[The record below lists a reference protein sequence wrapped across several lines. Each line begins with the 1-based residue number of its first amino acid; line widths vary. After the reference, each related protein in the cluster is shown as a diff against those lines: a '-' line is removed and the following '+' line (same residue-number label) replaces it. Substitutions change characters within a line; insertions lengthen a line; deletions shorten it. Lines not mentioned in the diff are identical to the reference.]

1 MKEDKEVYKEAYKS
15 MDMQESKI
23 ITGIDEISGK
33 KDVKA
38 NNGPG
43 NIIQTSKARR
53 FKCLITLPAAAAIII
68 LCMLAATSASC
79 KPVTATAAGNPVDA
93 AATSGSAAE
102 TPEAEKIT
110 VVLDW
115 VPNTNHTGI
124 YTAKSLG
131 YYKEENLTV
140 DIIQPSEGGSADL
153 IAAGKGE
160 FGISYQEQVT
170 YARTAAE
177 PLPVVAIAA
186 IIQHNTSGFAS
197 PADRDIKNPKDFEG
211 RIYGGWGSPMEDAML
226 KGVMQKFG
234 ADFTKVE
241 IVNIGA
247 SDFLTSV
254 SKDVDFAWIFYG
266 WDGIAAKLKNVPLNF
281 MLLQD
286 LDSRLDFY
294 TPVIIASESTIS
306 KKPELVKRFLKA
318 TQKGYDYAIK
328 NPDEAAE
335 ILIKEVPG
343 LDRNL
348 IIASQEYLSG
358 QYLSDSAQWGYM
370 KPEIWDTFSGWM
382 FENNLITKKLDVEKS
397 FTNVFLP

>member
-1 MKEDKEVYKEAYKS
+1 M
-15 MDMQESKI
+15 
-23 ITGIDEISGK
+23 K
-33 KDVKA
+33 KDKKFVIKLLA
-38 NNGPG
+38 
-43 NIIQTSKARR
+43 A
-53 FKCLITLPAAAAIII
+53 AAAAIFCI
-68 LCMLAATSASC
+68 MSPAAFASC
-79 KPVTATAAGNPVDA
+79 KPPA
-93 AATSGSAAE
+93 AASGSIAE
-102 TPEAEKIT
+102 TPVAEKIT

-124 YTAKSLG
+124 YAAKALG
-131 YYKEENLTV
+131 YYAAENLIV

-186 IIQHNTSGFAS
+186 ILQHNTSGFAS
-197 PADRDIKNPKDFEG
+197 PSERNIKSPKDFEG

-226 KGVMQKFG
+226 KGVMQKYG
-234 ADFTKVE
+234 ADFTRVE

-266 WDGIAAKLKNVPLNF
+266 WDGIAAKLKDYPLNF

-294 TPVIIASESTIS
+294 TPVIIASEDTVSNNPS
-306 KKPELVKRFLKA
+306 MVKRFLSA

-328 NPDEAAE
+328 NPAEAAE
-335 ILIKEVPG
+335 ILVKEVPG

-348 IIASQEYLSG
+348 IVASQEYLSG
-358 QYLSDSAQWGYM
+358 QYLADSERWGYM
-370 KPEIWDTFSGWM
+370 KPEIWDIFSSWM
-382 FENNLITKKLDVEKS
+382 FENNLIAQKLDTKIA
-397 FTNVFLP
+397 FTNEFLPE

>member
-1 MKEDKEVYKEAYKS
+1 MKEDK
-15 MDMQESKI
+15 KI
-23 ITGIDEISGK
+23 
-33 KDVKA
+33 
-38 NNGPG
+38 
-43 NIIQTSKARR
+43 
-53 FKCLITLPAAAAIII
+53 LIKMVGAAAAIFCIV
-68 LCMLAATSASC
+68 LSTAFASC
-79 KPVTATAAGNPVDA
+79 KPISSIAD
-93 AATSGSAAE
+93 SISE
-102 TPEAEKIT
+102 TPAAEKIT

-124 YTAKSLG
+124 YVAKSLG
-131 YYKEENLTV
+131 YFKEENLIV

-186 IIQHNTSGFAS
+186 ILQHNTSGFAS
-197 PADRDIKNPKDFEG
+197 PSDRNIKSPKDFEG

-226 KGVMQKFG
+226 KGVMQKYG
-234 ADFTKVE
+234 ADFSKVE

-266 WDGIAAKLKNVPLNF
+266 WDGIAAKLKDYPLNF

-294 TPVIIASESTIS
+294 TPVIIASEDTVNNN
-306 KKPELVKRFLKA
+306 PGLVKRFLKA

-328 NPDEAAE
+328 NPAEAAE
-335 ILIKEVPG
+335 ILTKEVPG
-343 LDRNL
+343 LDINL
-348 IIASQEYLSG
+348 IIASQEYLSE
-358 QYLSDSAQWGYM
+358 QYLADSAQWGHM

-382 FENNLITKKLDVEKS
+382 FETNLLTKKLDVEKA
-397 FTNVFLP
+397 FTNEFLPE

>member
-1 MKEDKEVYKEAYKS
+1 M
-15 MDMQESKI
+15 
-23 ITGIDEISGK
+23 K
-33 KDVKA
+33 KDK
-38 NNGPG
+38 
-43 NIIQTSKARR
+43 NIVIK
-53 FKCLITLPAAAAIII
+53 LLAAAA
-68 LCMLAATSASC
+68 AALFCIMSSAAFASC
-79 KPVTATAAGNPVDA
+79 KPSA
-93 AATSGSAAE
+93 AASGSIAE
-102 TPEAEKIT
+102 TPAAEKIT

-115 VPNTNHTGI
+115 VPNTNHTGV
-124 YTAKSLG
+124 YAAKALG
-131 YYKEENLTV
+131 YYAEENLIV

-170 YARTAAE
+170 YARTAAQ

-186 IIQHNTSGFAS
+186 ILQHNTSGFAS
-197 PADRDIKNPKDFEG
+197 PSDRNIKSPRDFEG

-234 ADFTKVE
+234 ADFSRVE

-266 WDGIAAKLKNVPLNF
+266 WDGIAAKLKDYPLNF

-294 TPVIIASESTIS
+294 TPVIIASEDTIS
-306 KKPELVKRFLKA
+306 NNPGLVKRFLSA

-328 NPDEAAE
+328 NPAEAAE
-335 ILIKEVPG
+335 ILVKEVPG

-348 IIASQEYLSG
+348 IVASQEYLSG
-358 QYLSDSAQWGYM
+358 QYLADSARWGYM
-370 KPEIWDTFSGWM
+370 KPEIWNTFSGWM
-382 FENNLITKKLDVEKS
+382 FESNLITKKLDVQKS
-397 FTNVFLP
+397 FTNEFLPE

>member
-1 MKEDKEVYKEAYKS
+1 MKKDK
-15 MDMQESKI
+15 KI
-23 ITGIDEISGK
+23 IIKLLATAVSALFCIMS
-33 KDVKA
+33 
-38 NNGPG
+38 
-43 NIIQTSKARR
+43 S
-53 FKCLITLPAAAAIII
+53 AAF
-68 LCMLAATSASC
+68 ASC
-79 KPVTATAAGNPVDA
+79 KPV
-93 AATSGSAAE
+93 AATPESIAGPTGTAVIATVGGVTETSA
-102 TPEAEKIT
+102 AEKIT

-131 YYKEENLTV
+131 YFKEENLIV

-170 YARTAAE
+170 YARTADE

-197 PADRDIKNPKDFEG
+197 PSDRNIKSPKDFEG

-226 KGVMQKFG
+226 KGVMQKYG
-234 ADFTKVE
+234 ADFSRVE

-266 WDGIAAKLKNVPLNF
+266 WDGIAAKLKDFPINF
-281 MLLQD
+281 MLLQN

-294 TPVIIASESTIS
+294 TPVIIASEDTIS
-306 KKPELVKRFLKA
+306 RKPGLVKRFLRA

-328 NPDEAAE
+328 NPAEAAE
-335 ILIKEVPG
+335 ILVKEVPG
-343 LDRNL
+343 LDSSL
-348 IIASQEYLSG
+348 IIASQEYLSS
-358 QYLSDSAQWGYM
+358 QYLADSAQWGHM

-382 FENNLITKKLDVEKS
+382 FENNLITKKLDVQKA
-397 FTNVFLP
+397 FTNEFLPE

>member
-1 MKEDKEVYKEAYKS
+1 MKEDK
-15 MDMQESKI
+15 KI
-23 ITGIDEISGK
+23 L
-33 KDVKA
+33 VKMLA
-38 NNGPG
+38 
-43 NIIQTSKARR
+43 AV
-53 FKCLITLPAAAAIII
+53 AAAIIF
-68 LCMLAATSASC
+68 CTVSSAAFISC
-79 KPVTATAAGNPVDA
+79 KPSTAASDSISEKPA
-93 AATSGSAAE
+93 
-102 TPEAEKIT
+102 AEKIT

-124 YTAKSLG
+124 YAAKALG
-131 YYKEENLTV
+131 YYAEENLIV

-186 IIQHNTSGFAS
+186 ILQHNTSGFAS
-197 PADRDIKNPKDFEG
+197 PSDRNIKSPKDFEG

-226 KGVMQKFG
+226 KGLMQKYG
-234 ADFTKVE
+234 ADFNKVE

-266 WDGIAAKLKNVPLNF
+266 WDGIAAKLKDYPINF

-294 TPVIIASESTIS
+294 TPVIIASEDTLNNN
-306 KKPELVKRFLKA
+306 PGLVKRFLKA

-328 NPDEAAE
+328 NPAKAAE
-335 ILIKEVPG
+335 ILVKEVPG
-343 LDRNL
+343 LDKNL
-348 IIASQEYLSG
+348 IVASQEYLSG
-358 QYLSDSAQWGYM
+358 QYLADSARWGYM

-382 FENNLITKKLDVEKS
+382 FENNLTKQKLDVEKA
-397 FTNVFLP
+397 FTNEFLPE

>member
-1 MKEDKEVYKEAYKS
+1 MKEDK
-15 MDMQESKI
+15 KI
-23 ITGIDEISGK
+23 
-33 KDVKA
+33 
-38 NNGPG
+38 
-43 NIIQTSKARR
+43 
-53 FKCLITLPAAAAIII
+53 LIKMLAAAASAIIF
-68 LCMLAATSASC
+68 CTMSLATFVSC
-79 KPVTATAAGNPVDA
+79 KPSAD
-93 AATSGSAAE
+93 TSVSIAE
-102 TPEAEKIT
+102 TPAAEKIT

-124 YTAKSLG
+124 YAAKALG
-131 YYKEENLTV
+131 YYAEENLTV
-140 DIIQPSEGGSADL
+140 DIIQPTEGGSADL

-197 PADRDIKNPKDFEG
+197 PSDRNIKSPKDFEG
-211 RIYGGWGSPMEDAML
+211 RIYGGWGSPIEDAML
-226 KGVMQKFG
+226 KGVMKKDG

-266 WDGIAAKLKNVPLNF
+266 WDGIAAKLKNIPLNF

-286 LDSRLDFY
+286 LDSRLEFY
-294 TPVIIASESTIS
+294 TPVIIASEDTIS
-306 KKPELVKRFLKA
+306 KNPGLVKRFLKA
-318 TQKGYDYAIK
+318 TQKGYDYAVK
-328 NPDEAAE
+328 NPAGAAE
-335 ILIKEVPG
+335 ILVKEVPG
-343 LDRNL
+343 LDKNL
-348 IIASQEYLSG
+348 IVASQEYLSG
-358 QYLSDSAQWGYM
+358 QYLADSARWGYM

-382 FENNLITKKLDVEKS
+382 FENNLTPKKLDVEKA
-397 FTNVFLP
+397 FTNEFLPE

>member
-1 MKEDKEVYKEAYKS
+1 MKENNEVHIEVHKS
-15 MDMQESKI
+15 LNMQENKFI
-23 ITGIDEISGK
+23 IGTDEISGEN
-33 KDVKA
+33 DVWA
-38 NNGPG
+38 NTRSR
-43 NIIQTSKARR
+43 NIGQTAKARR
-53 FKCLITLPAAAAIII
+53 FKRLEMMPAIAAIII
-68 LCMLAATSASC
+68 FCIVLSAAFASC
-79 KPVTATAAGNPVDA
+79 NTVTAAAG
-93 AATSGSAAE
+93 SGIEKPA
-102 TPEAEKIT
+102 AEKIT
-110 VVLDW
+110 IVLDW

-124 YTAKSLG
+124 YAAKSLG
-131 YYKEENLTV
+131 YYAEENLIV

-153 IAAGKGE
+153 IAAGEGE

-170 YARTAAE
+170 YARTAAQA
-177 PLPVVAIAA
+177 LPVVAIAA

-197 PADRDIKNPKDFEG
+197 PADRNIKSPRDFEG

-226 KGVMQKFG
+226 KGVMQKYG
-234 ADFTKVE
+234 ADFSKVE

-266 WDGIAAKLKNVPLNF
+266 WDGIAAKLKNFPLNF

-294 TPVIIASESTIS
+294 TPVIIASENTVS
-306 KKPELVKRFLKA
+306 KKPGLVKSFLRA

-328 NPDEAAE
+328 NPAQASE
-335 ILIKEVPG
+335 ILTKEVPG
-343 LDRNL
+343 LDRDL

-358 QYLSDSAQWGYM
+358 RYLADSVQWGHM

-382 FENNLITKKLDVEKS
+382 FENNLITKKLDVKKA
-397 FTNVFLP
+397 FTNEFLPE

>member
-1 MKEDKEVYKEAYKS
+1 MKEDK
-15 MDMQESKI
+15 KI
-23 ITGIDEISGK
+23 VIKILATAS
-33 KDVKA
+33 
-38 NNGPG
+38 
-43 NIIQTSKARR
+43 
-53 FKCLITLPAAAAIII
+53 AAIFCII
-68 LCMLAATSASC
+68 LSAAFASCRPHAATSASI
-79 KPVTATAAGNPVDA
+79 
-93 AATSGSAAE
+93 AE
-102 TPEAEKIT
+102 TPAAEKIT

-124 YTAKSLG
+124 YAAKALG
-131 YYKEENLTV
+131 YYTEENLIV
-140 DIIQPSEGGSADL
+140 EIIQPSEGGSADL

-177 PLPVVAIAA
+177 PLPVIAIAA
-186 IIQHNTSGFAS
+186 ILQHNTSGFAS
-197 PADRDIKNPKDFEG
+197 PSDRNIKNPKDFEG

-226 KGVMQKFG
+226 KGVMQKYG
-234 ADFTKVE
+234 ADFSKVE

-266 WDGIAAKLKNVPLNF
+266 WDGIAAKLKDYPLNF

-294 TPVIIASESTIS
+294 TPVIIASEDTVSNN
-306 KKPELVKRFLKA
+306 PGLVKRFLRA
-318 TQKGYDYAIK
+318 TQKGYDYAVK
-328 NPDEAAE
+328 NPAESAE
-335 ILIKEVPG
+335 ILLKEVPG

-348 IIASQEYLSG
+348 IVASQEYLSG

-370 KPEIWDTFSGWM
+370 KPEIWDTFSSWM
-382 FENNLITKKLDVEKS
+382 FENNLITKKLDIQKA
-397 FTNVFLP
+397 FTNEFLPE

>member
-1 MKEDKEVYKEAYKS
+1 MKENK
-15 MDMQESKI
+15 KI
-23 ITGIDEISGK
+23 VIKMLAAI
-33 KDVKA
+33 
-38 NNGPG
+38 
-43 NIIQTSKARR
+43 
-53 FKCLITLPAAAAIII
+53 AAAIFCIVSS
-68 LCMLAATSASC
+68 AAFASC
-79 KPVTATAAGNPVDA
+79 KP
-93 AATSGSAAE
+93 SSA
-102 TPEAEKIT
+102 AEKIT

-131 YYKEENLTV
+131 YFNDENLIV

-186 IIQHNTSGFAS
+186 ILQHNTSGFAS
-197 PADRDIKNPKDFEG
+197 PSDRNIKSPKDFEG

-226 KGVMQKFG
+226 KGVMQKYG
-234 ADFTKVE
+234 ADFNKVE

-266 WDGIAAKLKNVPLNF
+266 WDGIAAKLKDFPLNF

-286 LDSRLDFY
+286 LDNRLEFY
-294 TPVIIASESTIS
+294 TPVIIASEDTLGNN
-306 KKPELVKRFLKA
+306 PELVKRFLRA
-318 TQKGYDYAIK
+318 VQKGYDYAIK
-328 NPDEAAE
+328 NPAEAAE
-335 ILIKEVPG
+335 ILVKEVPG

-348 IIASQEYLSG
+348 IVASQEYLSG
-358 QYLSDSAQWGYM
+358 QYLADSAKWGYM
-370 KPEIWDTFSGWM
+370 KPEVWTTFSGWM
-382 FENNLITKKLDVEKS
+382 FENNLIANKLDVENA
-397 FTNVFLP
+397 FTNEFLPE